1 MDMDN
6 NVLDNFDKWK
16 EFLGT
21 QVDRAQAMGM
31 SEDQIANAASRIG
44 DFLSNKVDPK
54 NPQERLL
61 KQMWEVC
68 DEGEQ
73 KTMARIMVRLSD
85 KAH

>member
-1 MDMDN
+1 MDN
-6 NVLDNFDKWK
+6 EVLDNFDKWK

-31 SEDQIANAASRIG
+31 SDQQITKAASNIG
-44 DFLSNKVDPK
+44 DYLAHKIDPK

-61 KQMWEVC
+61 KQMWDIC
-68 DEGEQ
+68 DEQEQ
-73 KTMARIMVRLSD
+73 QTMARVMVRLAD